1 MYRMEWIALVERLVR
16 RCGFSLRGLLANE
29 GRLRATGAKGV
40 EYAKR
45 FFARDYANN
54 RLEFS
59 L

>member
-1 MYRMEWIALVERLVR
+1 MDCVSRGARWLLWFFVE
-16 RCGFSLRGLLANE
+16 GGLANE

-40 EYAKR
+40 EYPKR